1 MAKMKS
7 AMKPIHVVVGVFQ
20 GCADS
25 VQLFTDKVKT
35 EKAEAKLKRKL
46 GIQEGHEEE
55 SNNKVVVFF
64 NVQLK

>member
-1 MAKMKS
+1 MKS
-7 AMKPIHVVVGVFQ
+7 TMKPIHVVVGVFQ

-35 EKAEAKLKRKL
+35 EEAKAKPKKEL

-64 NVQLK
+64 NVPVK